1 MVTKYYR
8 HPYIYRSN
16 SADKETY
23 RVKFGTTMNKHE
35 ILANTEKKLSK
46 MTVRKEIEQNEWSGT
61 KAENRIEIKTG
72 KTTGCSNTQQLHS
85 WI

>member
-1 MVTKYYR
+1 
-8 HPYIYRSN
+8 
-16 SADKETY
+16 
-23 RVKFGTTMNKHE
+23 MNKHE
-35 ILANTEKKLSK
+35 ILANTEKRLSK